1 MDSRASRR
9 FRQKASRSRAPGRHP
24 DMPMTAMAGRE
35 ESPLTIPLRSINPPQ
50 MLRGVGLVLSSQFGS
65 AGRFLSTS
73 PMRYSKVFGPFSLGA
88 NCGMAKQ
95 LGHRELDSQLL
106 EQLRFEMC
114 EQKRIAAG
122 IEKIDVDGN
131 R

>member
-1 MDSRASRR
+1 
-9 FRQKASRSRAPGRHP
+9 
-24 DMPMTAMAGRE
+24 
-35 ESPLTIPLRSINPPQ
+35 
-50 MLRGVGLVLSSQFGS
+50 
-65 AGRFLSTS
+65 
-73 PMRYSKVFGPFSLGA
+73 MRYSKVFGPFSLGA

-122 IEKIDVDGN
+122 IEKIDVDGSRLQFQQRSPDTSYAAFQLRCRRRGN
-131 R
+131 ERRRRIGFW